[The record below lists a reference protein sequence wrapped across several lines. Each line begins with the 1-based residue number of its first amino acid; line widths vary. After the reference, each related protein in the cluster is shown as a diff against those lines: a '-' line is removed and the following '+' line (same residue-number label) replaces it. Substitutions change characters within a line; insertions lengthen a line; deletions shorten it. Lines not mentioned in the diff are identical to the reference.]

1 MADTNGNTK
10 LLPPYVAFISLMN
23 FVDGLKRGI
32 PGQIDRSLMK
42 TMSGSMQTQMMSAL
56 KYLQLVDDAGFVK
69 DSLTRLVNSEGA
81 ERTNILR
88 ELLTASYPFLFGGF
102 DLSKATSN
110 QFRQKFTEAGA
121 SGDTVRKCIGF
132 FLSAAKEANVEVS
145 PYIAETVRQQSE
157 TKPRKP
163 ATKPAV
169 KTQRPANNSESVH
182 EHPAKEATQLS
193 WEQMLL
199 AKFPSFDPAWPDEVK
214 KEWFTAFNRMM
225 MIGKPALSVHDDDEE
240 PENAAENE

>member
-1 MADTNGNTK
+1 
-10 LLPPYVAFISLMN
+10 
-23 FVDGLKRGI
+23 
-32 PGQIDRSLMK
+32 MK

-56 KYLQLVDDAGFVK
+56 KYLQLVDDTGSVK
-69 DSLTRLVNSEGA
+69 DTLTRLVNSEGA

-88 ELLTASYPFLFGGF
+88 ELLTSSYPFLFGGF

-121 SGDTVRKCIGF
+121 SGDSVRKCIGF
-132 FLSAAKEANVEVS
+132 FLSAAKEAGVEVS
-145 PYIAETVRQQSE
+145 PYIAETVRHQNE

-163 ATKPAV
+163 ATKTAV
-169 KTQRPANNSESVH
+169 KTQRPANISDSVH
-182 EHPAKEATQLS
+182 EHPTKEATQLS

-225 MIGKPALSVHDDDEE
+225 VIGKPASPAHEGDEE
-240 PENAAENE
+240 SEDAAEVE